1 MLKIAVCDDD
11 NTICSIIEKNIIDY
25 GKASYVK
32 VDIETFNRGEELL
45 EFIEREHSF
54 DLIFLDIELGTTTGI
69 KVGTKIREDFDD
81 HISKIVFVTS
91 KNGYENELFDIQ
103 PLNFLRKPI
112 DISKLQKCL
121 DVAIKI
127 LGIENKTFEYKKGVD
142 VVKVSLKDI
151 LYFQKEGKKIKIVTM
166 NGENFFLETLAGIQ
180 NKLPEIFI
188 EPHGSYL
195 VNFEKIIRSSKDKLI
210 LVNKIEIPVSQ
221 RNLTNIRAM
230 LLKSEREKKNVTL

>member
-1 MLKIAVCDDD
+1 MLKIAICDDD
-11 NTICSIIEKNIIDY
+11 NTMCSLVESYIIHY
-25 GKASYVK
+25 GKANFINL
-32 VDIETFNRGEELL
+32 DIGIFYQGEHLL
-45 EFIEREHSF
+45 KFIENDHSF

-69 KVGTKIREDFDD
+69 VVGTKIREEFDD
-81 HISKIVFVTS
+81 HISKIVFMTS
-91 KNGYENELFDIQ
+91 KNGYESKLFDIQ

-112 DISKLQKCL
+112 DTSKLQKCL

-142 VVKVSLKDI
+142 VIKVSLKDI
-151 LYFQKEGKKIKIVTM
+151 LYFVKVGKKIKIVTM
-166 NGENFFLETLAGIQ
+166 NGEDFFLQTLDGIQ

-210 LVNKIEIPVSQ
+210 MVNKIEIPVSQ
-221 RNLTNIRAM
+221 RNLANIRAM